1 MQVKWEQISVSTFVL
16 YLCEVLGFYAPVW
29 ERDLQ
34 ACWLRFPKADTGPA
48 LTTNHLHL
56 HCFSAFAPS
65 EMAVFLKR
73 RSRSRAQAIGK
84 KKAPLKLALRKC
96 FMTIGSTYKPRSV
109 RSWLDEASKAI
120 IGAIIHLDPTSPR
133 GSSSLPE
140 AQEERAAPRPHKR
153 VLPLLG
159 LAPGGGCLAA
169 DIAAGAGG
177 LLHHLFT
184 LASKRLAP

>member
-1 MQVKWEQISVSTFVL
+1 MHQCGMVISRSAGFEIRAQSPIYHSPTTIHTSTVIICMHTLKW
-16 YLCEVLGFYAPVW
+16 
-29 ERDLQ
+29 
-34 ACWLRFPKADTGPA
+34 RFFKSRA
-48 LTTNHLHL
+48 
-56 HCFSAFAPS
+56 
-65 EMAVFLKR
+65 
-73 RSRSRAQAIGK
+73 RSRAQTSRK
-84 KKAPLKLALRKC
+84 KKALLKLALQKC

-140 AQEERAAPRPHKR
+140 TQEERAAPRPHKWA
-153 VLPLLG
+153 LSLLG

-169 DIAAGAGG
+169 DIAADAGG

-184 LASKRLAP
+184 LTSKRLAP

>member
-1 MQVKWEQISVSTFVL
+1 MQAKWDRINVSTLVL
-16 YLCEVLGFYAPVW
+16 YLCELLFFEHPSRRWIYNPPGFEIRGLESIHSP
-29 ERDLQ
+29 
-34 ACWLRFPKADTGPA
+34 PP
-48 LTTNHLHL
+48 TNHLHSYNL
-56 HCFSAFAPS
+56 AKALAAS
-65 EMAVFLKR
+65 VFLETNSVPR
-73 RSRSRAQAIGK
+73 LNLRK
-84 KKAPLKLALRKC
+84 KKALPKLALRKC
-96 FMTIGSTYKPRSV
+96 VMIVSSTYKPRSV
-109 RSWLDEASKAI
+109 RSWLDEASLAT

-140 AQEERAAPRPHKR
+140 AREERAAPRPHKR
-153 VLPLLG
+153 ALPLLG